1 MRDQVALSKIIN
13 QSGFPLQLAVDEL
26 LRQKGDDIGWTVLYR
41 EHGWSNPDGQSGFA
55 DLVLE
60 DRYRSSVMVLEC
72 KRVLDSDWLF
82 LEESGANNETIR
94 TRAWVNNTPGHGKE
108 HSGYYDLSARPKSAE
123 SMYCV
128 IAGQDQKSRPLL
140 ERVAAETCAA
150 TEAIAVEEY
159 ASMLDTKY
167 GFRMYIP
174 VIVTTA
180 RLSISTVETASIAL
194 ATGEASAI
202 SHREVPFLRFRKQLS
217 SAFAVDRKGPEWGF
231 SELATAREKMVF
243 VVNSMHLEEFLHA
256 WETSSESF
264 RPLM

>member
-1 MRDQVALSKIIN
+1 MRDQSSLSKIIN

-26 LRQKGDDIGWTVLYR
+26 VRKNGKDIGWSVLYR

-60 DRYRSSVMVLEC
+60 DRHRSSVLVLEC

-82 LEESGANNETIR
+82 IEESGVTNETIR
-94 TRAWVNNTPGHGKE
+94 TRAWVNNTPDHGKQ
-108 HSGYYDLSARPKSAE
+108 HSGYYDLKANPVSAE

-150 TEAIAVEEY
+150 TEAIAIEEY
-159 ASMLDTKY
+159 ASMLDVRY

-180 RLSISTVETASIAL
+180 RLSISSIDAASIAL
-194 ATGEASAI
+194 GNGEATAVL
-202 SHREVPFLRFRKQLS
+202 HREVPYLRFRKQLS
-217 SAFAVDRKGPEWGF
+217 SEFAVPRKEGQWGF
-231 SELATAREKMVF
+231 AELASAREKMVF
-243 VVNSMHLEEFLHA
+243 VINSLHLEEFLRS
-256 WETSSESF
+256 WGTYSDSF